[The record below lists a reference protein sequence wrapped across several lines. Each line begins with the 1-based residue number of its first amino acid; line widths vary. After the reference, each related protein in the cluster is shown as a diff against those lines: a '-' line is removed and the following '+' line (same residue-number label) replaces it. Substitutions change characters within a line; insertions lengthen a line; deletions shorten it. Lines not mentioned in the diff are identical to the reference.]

1 MAAWLRSSGRFSL
14 ALKRVIDYIGY
25 RPERFP
31 APFLPPPTIYFART
45 EVGRFPTENGSF
57 LPVQSIL
64 ASRAFPTAHGFPVVQ
79 TPYHSST
86 ISHDRILGCILGGA
100 IGDAMGGQYEGQS
113 PPIALDDSAQWSL
126 SDDTQLT
133 LATCEAIAEV
143 GRVNPEAIAGQMSSW
158 FAEGR
163 VTGVGASTFASL
175 RSLTQGGHW
184 ALAGMRGEQAAGNG
198 AAMRIAP
205 LAFLLDPADRSDRR
219 TIRDVCRITHHNE
232 EAYVGALA
240 VVAAVRSAWMGTW
253 TGTPDL
259 LDRLVPLLPDSRVR
273 ERLDEV
279 RRLGPHVPL
288 AEIAGRLG
296 NSGYVVESIP
306 LALRGAEE
314 VQSLGFRG
322 MLEQLISSGGD
333 TDTIASMA
341 GQIAGTVFGYKA
353 LPVLLVERL
362 PEREVVSNIA
372 VKFSQI
378 VCSNV

>member
-1 MAAWLRSSGRFSL
+1 MQR
-14 ALKRVIDYIGY
+14 
-25 RPERFP
+25 
-31 APFLPPPTIYFART
+31 
-45 EVGRFPTENGSF
+45 
-57 LPVQSIL
+57 
-64 ASRAFPTAHGFPVVQ
+64 
-79 TPYHSST
+79 SST
-86 ISHDRILGCILGGA
+86 ISHDRILGCIFGGA
-100 IGDAMGGQYEGQS
+100 TGDAMGGQYEGQL
-113 PPIALDDSAQWSL
+113 PPIAVDDSAQWSL

-143 GRVNPEAIAGQMSSW
+143 GRVDPAAIAETMANW

-184 ALAGMRGEQAAGNG
+184 ALAGMRGERAAGNG

-205 LAFLLDPADRSDRR
+205 LAFLLDPADLSDRR

-240 VVAAVRSAWMGTW
+240 IVAAVRSAWMGTW

-259 LDRLVPLLPDSRVR
+259 LDRVVPLLPDSRVR
-273 ERLDEV
+273 ERMDEI

-306 LALRGAEE
+306 LALRGAEQ
-314 VQSLGFRG
+314 VQSLGFPG

-333 TDTIASMA
+333 TDTIASIA
-341 GQIAGTVFGYKA
+341 GQIAGTVLGYEA
-353 LPVLLVERL
+353 LPMPLVERL
-362 PEREVVSNIA
+362 PERELVNSIA
-372 VKFSQI
+372 VKFSHI
-378 VCSNV
+378 VCNSLDSKPSAWQAQSGGQVGQTGKAVNDDDVDDGWVMECTQKNAKESPRGSRWRGLAQTATMLRTTRRLVAARCGMGEN

>member
-1 MAAWLRSSGRFSL
+1 
-14 ALKRVIDYIGY
+14 
-25 RPERFP
+25 
-31 APFLPPPTIYFART
+31 
-45 EVGRFPTENGSF
+45 
-57 LPVQSIL
+57 
-64 ASRAFPTAHGFPVVQ
+64 
-79 TPYHSST
+79 
-86 ISHDRILGCILGGA
+86 
-100 IGDAMGGQYEGQS
+100 MGGQYEGQL
-113 PPIALDDSAQWSL
+113 PPIAVDDSAQWSL

-143 GRVNPEAIAGQMSSW
+143 GRVDPAAIAETMANW

-184 ALAGMRGEQAAGNG
+184 ALAGMRGERAAGNG

-205 LAFLLDPADRSDRR
+205 LAFLPDPADLSDRR

-240 VVAAVRSAWMGTW
+240 IVAAVRSAWMGTW

-259 LDRLVPLLPDSRVR
+259 LDRVVPLLPDSRVR
-273 ERLDEV
+273 ERMDEI

-306 LALRGAEE
+306 LALRGAEQ
-314 VQSLGFRG
+314 VQSLGFPG

-333 TDTIASMA
+333 TDTIASIA
-341 GQIAGTVFGYKA
+341 GQIAGTVLGYEARANAARRKVA
-353 LPVLLVERL
+353 GTR
-362 PEREVVSNIA
+362 A
-372 VKFSQI
+372 GQ
-378 VCSNV
+378 